1 MPEALVVHRPS
12 GPAERLV
19 VLLHGV
25 GNDASSMVPLGRRL
39 AAEFPSALVVSVP
52 AAVESDLGRGRQW
65 FSVRGVDDAN
75 RIDRV
80 AQVLPHYLT
89 AIRAVQQAHGMAAD
103 ATWLVG
109 FSQGAILSLEA
120 ARAGHRLASR
130 IVSLGGR
137 FAQLPDAWPQRL
149 AVHFLH
155 GTEDAVIAVEQA
167 RLGAA
172 RVRELGGTSTLDIQ
186 EGAPHAITPAM
197 EDLLVQ
203 RLREPAS

>member
-1 MPEALVVHRPS
+1 MPEALVVHRPP

-19 VLLHGV
+19 ILLHGV

-39 AAEFPSALVVSVP
+39 AAEFPTALVVSVP
-52 AAVESDLGRGRQW
+52 AAFESDLGRGRQW

-75 RIDRV
+75 RVERV
-80 AQVLPHYLT
+80 AQALPHYLA
-89 AIRAVQQAHGMAAD
+89 AIRAVQQAHGMGAD

-130 IVSLGGR
+130 IASLGGR
-137 FAQLPDAWPQRL
+137 FAQLPDAWPPGL

-172 RVRELGGTSTLDIQ
+172 RVRELGGASTLDILQ
-186 EGAPHAITPAM
+186 GAPHAITPAM

-203 RLREPAS
+203 RLREPV